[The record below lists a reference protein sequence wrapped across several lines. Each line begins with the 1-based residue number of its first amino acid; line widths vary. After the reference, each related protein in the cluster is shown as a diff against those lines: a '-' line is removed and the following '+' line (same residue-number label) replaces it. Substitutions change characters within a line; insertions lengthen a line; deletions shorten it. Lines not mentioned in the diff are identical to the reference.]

1 MLSCGPELWE
11 LGEKCL
17 LVLGAR
23 THSQPR
29 INILVDI
36 LIPSAPPTLNTY
48 KSWSWCTALVNTG
61 QHIQGPGQGLAVSTA
76 SLCCP
81 VPLSS
86 LCPTAAGRLP
96 GGMVVWLSRY
106 LM

>member
-1 MLSCGPELWE
+1 MCVELWARVMGTGRE
-11 LGEKCL
+11 CL
-17 LVLGAR
+17 LGLGAR
-23 THSQPR
+23 THSQPH

-36 LIPSAPPTLNTY
+36 LIPSAPPTLNTS

-61 QHIQGPGQGLAVSTA
+61 QRIQWPGQGLAISTA

-86 LCPTAAGRLP
+86 LVPLLLGAFLEE
-96 GGMVVWLSRY
+96 
-106 LM
+106 